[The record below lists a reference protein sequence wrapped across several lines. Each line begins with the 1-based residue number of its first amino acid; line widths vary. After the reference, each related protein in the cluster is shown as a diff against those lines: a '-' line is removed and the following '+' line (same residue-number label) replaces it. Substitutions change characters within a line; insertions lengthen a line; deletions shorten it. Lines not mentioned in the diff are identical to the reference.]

1 MVLYRQKTIDRGT
14 HLLTVWC
21 EYRGINIM
29 GFRGVAVCTMTALVA
44 GDLAAQAN
52 EAAQPEDV
60 PLLSL
65 QQQSNLAVTVTQ
77 IENEAIAIASPE
89 VLPAQSFHE
98 FSQPV
103 TTTPAQVGLE
113 PASVADASNQASTRV
128 ENVVAVEEQ
137 RLTATMATGYA
148 SSFKPGVSRAEALQ
162 QPEMSR
168 TETVAPEASATATML
183 ANKSLATTKAAPSQV
198 AAQPTGKSCPLASQA
213 PAANAQLLA
222 QNLEPSGTVRC
233 PRPEP
238 IAPLTPPPEYE
249 TESSPALSI
258 YIPVGYGADNNT
270 LFLSGTYQEDVRFS
284 DEDDGALGFG
294 IGLGDS
300 RDAVGVELSYAIASF
315 GGSRDFGTGG
325 FNAKVHRQFPGDFAV
340 AIGGNGILNLF
351 DRNDFEQSYYGTV
364 TKVFRTRESID
375 DLFSRVALTVGVGN
389 GQFRSSGAVDDGVDN
404 INAFGNIAIRIA
416 RPVSF
421 ITEWTGRD
429 LALGLS
435 IAPFKNFPLT
445 ITPALR
451 DVAGAGDGARF
462 VLGAGIAFRF

>member
-1 MVLYRQKTIDRGT
+1 MR
-14 HLLTVWC
+14 
-21 EYRGINIM
+21 
-29 GFRGVAVCTMTALVA
+29 FRGVAVCTMTALVA

-52 EAAQPEDV
+52 EASQPEDV

-65 QQQSNLAVTVTQ
+65 QQQSDLAAAVTQ
-77 IENEAIAIASPE
+77 IENEAIAIAAPE

-103 TTTPAQVGLE
+103 ATTSTQVAFAPA
-113 PASVADASNQASTRV
+113 DMD
-128 ENVVAVEEQ
+128 VVASQPPTRLERLVAIEEQ
-137 RLTATMATGYA
+137 RLTASMVGYVSA
-148 SSFKPGVSRAEALQ
+148 FDPGISRAEALQ
-162 QPEMSR
+162 QPEMSGV
-168 TETVAPEASATATML
+168 ETLPPSQTNAIATMPSS
-183 ANKSLATTKAAPSQV
+183 KVVAAPQVVSSQV
-198 AAQPTGKSCPLASQA
+198 AANPTGNACSSSKS
-213 PAANAQLLA
+213 AANTQLLA
-222 QNLEPSGTVRC
+222 QNLQPSGTVRC

-270 LFLSGTYQEDVRFS
+270 LFLSGTFQEDLRFG
-284 DEDDGALGFG
+284 DEEDGGLGFG

-300 RDAVGVELSYAIASF
+300 RDAVGVELSYASANS
-315 GGSRDFGTGG
+315 GSDGDFGTGG
-325 FNAKVHRQFPGDFAV
+325 FNAKVHRQFPGDLAV
-340 AIGGNGILNLF
+340 AVGGNGILNLF
-351 DRNDFEQSYYGTV
+351 GRHDFEQSYYGTV
-364 TKVFRTRESID
+364 TKVFRTRESIN
-375 DLFSRVALTVGVGN
+375 DLFSRVAFTVGVGN
-389 GQFRSSGAVDDGVDN
+389 GQFRSSGAVDDGIDN
-404 INAFGNIAIRIA
+404 INAFGNIAIRVA

-462 VLGAGIAFRF
+462 VLGAGVAFRF